1 MPTLSNTAVDEPDV
15 AMVATHQGDVDAA
28 FADLEHL
35 LSAERPVPVIDGD
48 AHRKGYAYS
57 CYTDRCANCGDINF
71 AYSSSNSGHPGS
83 RVCESCGVVENA
95 PVYWET
101 MYGALMPTKS
111 SNYKRI
117 HHWHERISQL
127 LLLESEIPRAEMLQI
142 AERLCD
148 GTHAIINKDT
158 VRSVLR
164 SLNMQLYIEKWLQ
177 IIFKVTRI
185 QPPCPGPLVVQ
196 QLDYLF
202 QELQRPFEAHKGPDR
217 KNFLNY
223 NYVFCRLF
231 QKMDCA
237 QFGMF
242 FPLIKS
248 KPKLKSL
255 DDMWDKMAGSI
266 DWVLKPLAPV
276 APFSVRLEQPA
287 LLLQRLGSEVAL
299 SIPSVMRA
307 APLRTVFQRWDR
319 HHEEIQRRKQ
329 ARHRSTPLA
338 PEFQKLGLLRR
349 RLR

>member
-1 MPTLSNTAVDEPDV
+1 MPTTLSNTVVEDV
-15 AMVATHQGDVDAA
+15 AMVVAEQADVDAA
-28 FADLEHL
+28 FVDLEHL
-35 LSAERPVPVIDGD
+35 LAEQRPVPV
-48 AHRKGYAYS
+48 AYS
-57 CYTDRCANCGDINF
+57 GACVSCGDCNF
-71 AYSSSNSGHPGS
+71 EYGGPASGHPGC
-83 RVCESCGVVENA
+83 RICDTCGVVENA

-101 MYGALMPTKS
+101 MYGNIMPTKS

-127 LLLESEIPRAEMLQI
+127 LLMESAIPAPEMLEI
-142 AERLCD
+142 AEKLCD
-148 GTHAIINKDT
+148 GTFTVINKDT

-164 SLNMQLYIEKWLQ
+164 SLNKQLYIEKWLQ
-177 IIFKVTRI
+177 IIFRITGI
-185 QPPCPGPLVVQ
+185 QPPCPGPMVVQ
-196 QLDYLF
+196 QLDFLF
-202 QELQRPFEAHKGPDR
+202 QELQQPFEGSKGLKR

-231 QKMDCA
+231 QKMECR

-255 DDMWDKMAGSI
+255 DEMWNGMTSAIGWPI
-266 DWVLKPLAPV
+266 TQLAPV
-276 APFSVRLEQPA
+276 APFAVQLAQPA
-287 LLLQRLGSEVAL
+287 LLLQRLASKVAFP
-299 SIPSVMRA
+299 SPSVTTLV
-307 APLRTVFQRWDR
+307 PLRTVFQRWDR

-329 ARHRSTPLA
+329 VRLRSTPLA